1 MLSAIFLYLITS
13 HSYCF
18 LWGSVIIFM
27 YAFTLFPSGSSI
39 QAYVQQLES
48 SRLKLTQLEQE
59 LQRARQQVGF
69 LCTFFIWPG
78 MDVLYHTNVLY
89 VAGNIHFKL
98 WRSITFDE
106 WKWYLN
112 LLISSADSYFF
123 LDLITT
129 VVYIFVAC
137 LEMHIYV

>member
-1 MLSAIFLYLITS
+1 
-13 HSYCF
+13 
-18 LWGSVIIFM
+18 M

-69 LCTFFIWPG
+69 LYTFFIWLG
-78 MDVLYHTNVLY
+78 MDVLYDTNVFH

-98 WRSITFDE
+98 WRSISFDE

-123 LDLITT
+123 LDLIST

-137 LEMHIYV
+137 LEMRIYV